1 MEREHA
7 KLKIKYDYAD
17 EGIGKYKVEQNFEE
31 IEEND
36 LAHKL
41 IQSAASFLVLAG
53 YNLPLSDM
61 PYVIEWSQPKYKKLP
76 TEYEIGHKFLI
87 TPVDTTKEVDV
98 AEWNGETFDGYKNAE
113 VLAWAYMPTRYD
125 NSEIWY

>member
-1 MEREHA
+1 MEREYA

-41 IQSAASFLVLAG
+41 IQSAASFLVMAG
-53 YNLPLSDM
+53 YNIPLNDM
-61 PYVIEWSQPKYKKLP
+61 PYVIEWSQPKYSKLP
-76 TEYEIGHKFLI
+76 TKYEIGHKFLI
-87 TPVDTTKEVDV
+87 TPADTTKEVDV
-98 AEWNGETFDGYKNAE
+98 AKWNGEAFDGYKNDD

-125 NSEIWY
+125 RSDIWY

>member
-7 KLKIKYDYAD
+7 ELKIKYDYTD

-53 YNLPLSDM
+53 YNVPLSDM

-98 AEWNGETFDGYKNAE
+98 AKWNGETFDGYKNAE